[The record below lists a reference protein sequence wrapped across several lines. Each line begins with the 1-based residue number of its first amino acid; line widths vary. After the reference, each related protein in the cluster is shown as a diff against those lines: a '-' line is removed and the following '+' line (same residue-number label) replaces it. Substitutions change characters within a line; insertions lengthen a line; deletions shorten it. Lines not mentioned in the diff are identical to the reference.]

1 MGYITYINKEHLNML
16 TVTIDEE
23 QADKIV
29 ISHLTNTV
37 GVLIDIIELNNK
49 NPNEDTD
56 SYNQELMNEIQSI
69 NEVIEYFGGTKVKVP
84 FI

>member
-1 MGYITYINKEHLNML
+1 ML
-16 TVTIDEE
+16 TVTIDVE

-49 NPNEDTD
+49 NPIDDTD
-56 SYNQELMNEIQSI
+56 SYNQELMNEIRSL
-69 NEVIEYFGGTKVKVP
+69 NEVIDYFGGTKVS

>member
-1 MGYITYINKEHLNML
+1 ML
-16 TVTIDEE
+16 TVTIDVE

-49 NPNEDTD
+49 NPNEDTH

-69 NEVIEYFGGTKVKVP
+69 NEVIEYFGGTKVKV
-84 FI
+84 FFSQ

>member
-1 MGYITYINKEHLNML
+1 ML
-16 TVTIDEE
+16 TVTIDVE

-49 NPNEDTD
+49 NPNEDTHL
-56 SYNQELMNEIQSI
+56 YNQELMNEIQSI
-69 NEVIEYFGGTKVKVP
+69 NEVIEYFGGTRVKVP
-84 FI
+84 FS

>member
-1 MGYITYINKEHLNML
+1 ML
-16 TVTIDEE
+16 TVTIDVE

-49 NPNEDTD
+49 NPNEDTN
-56 SYNQELMNEIQSI
+56 SYNQELMNEIRSI
-69 NEVIEYFGGTKVKVP
+69 NEVIEYFGGTKVS
-84 FI
+84 FS

>member
-1 MGYITYINKEHLNML
+1 ML
-16 TVTIDEE
+16 TVTIDVE

-29 ISHLTNTV
+29 ISHLINTV

-49 NPNEDTD
+49 NPNEDTH

-69 NEVIEYFGGTKVKVP
+69 NQVIEYFGGTKVKVTSS
-84 FI
+84 